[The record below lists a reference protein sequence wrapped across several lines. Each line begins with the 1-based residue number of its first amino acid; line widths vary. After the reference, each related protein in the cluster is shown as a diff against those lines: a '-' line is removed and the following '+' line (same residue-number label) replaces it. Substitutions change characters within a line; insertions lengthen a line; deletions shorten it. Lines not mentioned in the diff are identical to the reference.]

1 MGDFMGVIGCVE
13 REKTELI
20 DNLNLNTDMSR
31 TFVGAGTVGSFSE
44 AIDRMVASEMRVLV

>member
-1 MGDFMGVIGCVE
+1 MGDFVGVIGCAE

-20 DNLNLNTDMSR
+20 DNPNLNTDMSR